1 MIPQQCCLPCSVAV
15 SPILLVDHLM
25 IYGQNFDWQMNTY
38 YHDDDDKY
46 YLHCLYMSCLNQ
58 NLKYYV

>member
-1 MIPQQCCLPCSVAV
+1 MIPQQCCLPCSVAE

-25 IYGQNFDWQMNTY
+25 IYDQNFDLQMNTY

-46 YLHCLYMSCLNQ
+46 CPHY
-58 NLKYYV
+58 